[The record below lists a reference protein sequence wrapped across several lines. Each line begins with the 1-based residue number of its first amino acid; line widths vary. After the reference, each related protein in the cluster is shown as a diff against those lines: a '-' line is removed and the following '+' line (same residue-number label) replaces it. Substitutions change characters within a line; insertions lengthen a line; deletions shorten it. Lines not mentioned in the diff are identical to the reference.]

1 MTLMFASGLK
11 RAIRRTLAGAALAAM
26 TVCTATAAEVI
37 VLESTVAAFS
47 PGVSLPANG
56 VVSLP
61 AGASISVLD
70 SNGATRTITGPYS
83 GPVAADAPGDGG
95 VLSVL
100 SQLVKEE
107 DRERS
112 MLGAVRAFSK
122 SDVLRDPLA
131 IDVSENG
138 TFCLPPGQA
147 PVFWRPEKLDIDTRF
162 SIRNWGTNADPLIAY
177 WKKGDRVLGW
187 PPHVPIGDGE
197 TFLLKV
203 EAAQTAAEVTILRM
217 PPSVNSDLEQIVW
230 LAQHGCR
237 PQARRMVGTMRDRVA
252 LE

>member
-1 MTLMFASGLK
+1 MLCMFASRMK
-11 RAIRRTLAGAALAAM
+11 RMIGRIAGGAALALVAGSG
-26 TVCTATAAEVI
+26 VIAAEVI
-37 VLESTVAAFS
+37 VLESTVAAFA
-47 PGVSLPANG
+47 PGISLPSNG
-56 VVSLP
+56 AIDLP
-61 AGASISVLD
+61 AGASLSVMD
-70 SNGATRTITGPYS
+70 SNGATRTINGPYR
-83 GPVAADAPGDGG
+83 GPVAADAPGDAG

-100 SQLVKEE
+100 GQLVKEE

-131 IDVSENG
+131 IDVSETG
-138 TFCLPPGQA
+138 TFCLPAGQS
-147 PVFWRPEKLDIDTRF
+147 PVFWRPEKLDVDTRF
-162 SIRNWGTNADPLIAY
+162 SIRNWGTNSEPLIAY

-203 EAAQTAAEVTILRM
+203 EAAQTSAEVTILRI
-217 PPSVNSDLEQIVW
+217 PQTVTSDLEQIVW

-237 PQARRMVGTMRDRVA
+237 PQARRMVGSMRDQLA
-252 LE
+252 AN